1 MLTVQVVSQSDKR
14 DYSKRHACFFCGK
27 SVAKIGR
34 HLLNVHSSVPE
45 IARLPSVSK
54 KQKGSLSEKMVKTR
68 KFVLEKYRNLGNF
81 AHNVD
86 VLKDKKGVLFVGR
99 RPSAFAHKPEDY
111 LPCQF
116 CLAFYV
122 KQELWRHAKHCSFR
136 STPVSYEN
144 AEQESKEMKDC
155 ISAGKS
161 ILQGA
166 IGVNV
171 KGSHVDDDVFQ
182 KYVLDAFH
190 SDDVSR
196 AVKSDY
202 LLLILGKAQL
212 SKLGFRRAAQVRE
225 KLRIMGRLKL
235 NLRSLTGSE
244 SASVG
249 DFITPSQFDVCITA
263 VKSLAMESDRNSL
276 SGTKTFEKPSLALK
290 AGQLLKKVAD
300 LKKGQAIRMKDME
313 AKEAATDFVDL
324 YRNEFTDAISG
335 IAHQSLQE
343 RKFNKKEILP
353 VTSDLIKLT
362 VSRIGMS

>member
-1 MLTVQVVSQSDKR
+1 MLTIQVVSQSDKR

-27 SVAKIGR
+27 SVLKIGR
-34 HLLNVHSSVPE
+34 HIVSVHSSESE
-45 IARLPSVSK
+45 IASLQSVSK
-54 KQKGSLSEKMVKTR
+54 NQRGSMSEKMVKKR

-81 AHNVD
+81 SHNVE
-86 VLKDKKGVLFVGR
+86 VLKERKGVLFVGR
-99 RPSAFAHKPEDY
+99 RPSSLAHKPEDY

-122 KQELWRHAKHCSFR
+122 KGELWRHAKHCSFH
-136 STPVSYEN
+136 STPIRYEN
-144 AEQESKEMKDC
+144 AEQEAKDMKDC
-155 ISAGKS
+155 ISSGKS
-161 ILQGA
+161 LLQGA
-166 IGVNV
+166 IGVNFI
-171 KGSHVDDDVFQ
+171 GSDIDDDFQ
-182 KYVLDAFH
+182 KYVLDAFQ
-190 SDDVSR
+190 SDEVSR

-202 LLLILGKAQL
+202 LLLLLGKAQL

-235 NLRSLTGSE
+235 QLRCLSGNE
-244 SASVG
+244 SSSIA

-263 VKSLAMESDRNSL
+263 VKSLAMESDRHSL
-276 SGTKTFEKPSLALK
+276 SGTKTFDKPSLALK

-300 LKKGQAIRMKDME
+300 LQKGQAIRKKDIE
-313 AKEAATDFVDL
+313 TKEAASEFVDL

-362 VSRIGMS
+362 VSRIVIS